1 MERLPEMIRIFSVS
15 AVALWALVLPPGDFT
30 VKPVFAHGLMPADED
45 VFYRRYRGDD
55 EVGDDDRGGGRGR
68 DKDKGRD
75 QDKGSESSGG
85 GKGGDGGGRSGG
97 KSGGNKSKSSGRSNA
112 NDSDD
117 RFGK

>member
-1 MERLPEMIRIFSVS
+1 MIRIFSVGT
-15 AVALWALVLPPGDFT
+15 VVLWALVLPPGDVT
-30 VKPVFAHGLMPADED
+30 VTPVFAHGLMPADED

-68 DKDKGRD
+68 DKDKSRD
-75 QDKGSESSGG
+75 KYKGSESSGG
-85 GKGGDGGGRSGG
+85 GKGGDGGSRSGG
-97 KSGGNKSKSSGRSNA
+97 KSAGSKSSGRSNA